1 MSMEEISPPAALAVS
16 IADAKVQLRIEQDD
30 TAFDSQLAIWIA
42 GITAEAEHETNRKF
56 VNRPMR
62 VTLDQFPDA
71 IRLAAPTFS
80 VEGMRFVD
88 TAGLEQTLDPVD
100 YYADKV
106 TKPGYVVPASGRAW
120 PATSRRLNVV
130 MVDFTA
136 GHGPDETTTPPAA
149 RLYILA
155 RLVELWDPATKE
167 FKETVRSNFTKRLL
181 DSLKV
186 Y

>member
-16 IADAKVQLRIEQDD
+16 IADAKVQLRIEQDE
-30 TAFDSQLAIWIA
+30 TAFDTQLAIWIA

-80 VEGMRFVD
+80 VESVRFVD
-88 TAGLEQTLDPVD
+88 TAGVEQTLDPVD
-100 YYADKV
+100 YYTDKV

-136 GHGPDETTTPPAA
+136 GHGPDETTTPAAA

-155 RLVELWDPATKE
+155 RLVELWDTATKE

>member
-1 MSMEEISPPAALAVS
+1 MSMEEISPPAVLAVS
-16 IADAKVQLRIEQDD
+16 LADAKDQLRIEQGD

-80 VEGMRFVD
+80 VESVRFIDV
-88 TAGLEQTLDPVD
+88 AGAEQTLNPVD
-100 YYADKV
+100 YYTDKV

-120 PATSRRLNVV
+120 PATAARIHVV

-136 GHGPDETTTPPAA
+136 GHGPNETTTPPAA

-155 RLVELWDPATKE
+155 RLLELWDPVTKE

>member
-16 IADAKVQLRIEQDD
+16 LVDAKDQLRIERDD

-62 VTLDQFPDA
+62 VTLDRFDDA

-80 VEGMRFVD
+80 VESVRFVD
-88 TAGLEQTLDPVD
+88 TAGIEQTLNPID
-100 YYADKV
+100 YYTDKV

-120 PATSRRLNVV
+120 PATAARLNVV

-136 GHGPDETTTPPAA
+136 GHGPSETTTPAAA

-155 RLVELWDPATKE
+155 RLTELWDPATKE

-181 DSLKV
+181 DGLKV